1 MGTDRNRKRL
11 KKAEGVLMPRE
22 IVASWIEEFAKFAS
36 FSDYLAWTADELMVC
51 PRMPVRS

>member
-1 MGTDRNRKRL
+1 
-11 KKAEGVLMPRE
+11 VLMPRE